1 MDPRI
6 AKTHAAVMQAATE
19 LLVEGGPEALT
30 VDGVVARSG
39 VAKSTVYRHWATR
52 DDLVAAVF
60 ADCAPDLDDPDPSL
74 GAADALRYL
83 TRELASNLNDPRWRR
98 LLPALLL
105 LKLQHHPVAGV
116 QEELTDRQFEVGE
129 RMLRRCVDADELD
142 PSVLDNVQSS
152 LALLLG
158 PLVLAGLFETVTID
172 DRFVDRVADQFLLAH
187 RPATTAPHAG

>member
-6 AKTHAAVMQAATE
+6 AKTHAAVMTAATE

-60 ADCAPDLDDPDPSL
+60 DTCAPDVDEPDASL
-74 GAADALRYL
+74 PAAEALRAL
-83 TRELASNLNDPRWRR
+83 THQLAGSLSDPRWRR

-105 LKLQHHPVAGV
+105 LKLQHEPVAGI
-116 QEELTDRQFEVGE
+116 QDDLSDRQMEVGE
-129 RMLRRCVDADELD
+129 RLLRRCVDEGVLTV
-142 PSVLDNVQSS
+142 SVLDDVEGS
-152 LALLLG
+152 LALLVG
-158 PLVLAGLFETVTID
+158 PLLLASLFESPSVD
-172 DRFVDRVADQFLLAH
+172 DDFVDRVADQFLIAH
-187 RPATTAPHAG
+187 RPTD